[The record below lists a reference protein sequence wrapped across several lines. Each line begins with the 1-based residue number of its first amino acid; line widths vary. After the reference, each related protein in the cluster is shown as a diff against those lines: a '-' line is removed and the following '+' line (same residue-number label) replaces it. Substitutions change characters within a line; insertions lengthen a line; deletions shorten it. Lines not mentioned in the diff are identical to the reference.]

1 MASGTDFDGDN
12 LMFEMEDCHIHT
24 DTTLEPSPHSFTE
37 ESIYDHSIAAANN
50 TVLPQTIR
58 SICINRCLDTAQS
71 TGKGDR
77 EMVTQGFRNFAH
89 SSNDLVL
96 AAHFNEYGTRLVTGS
111 ADHRIRVF
119 DMNQENWQLTDL
131 WRGHNAQVLDVK
143 WNGPKMGQ
151 ILGSIGDDL
160 KLKIWQEDPTEAH
173 HSGRRFKCVFSQSSG
188 HSVVYTSLDFV
199 NPNKDTYLA
208 IVTRDGLLSLL
219 EPVNSEKFDDWREID
234 QILVCD
240 AHIARGVETC
250 FKLCFQQSTH
260 PNSTAIAA
268 GLDKSALSIAVTAL
282 TEVRVYR
289 VIKMTGHGGQ
299 ELYKF
304 QDRVAVLGGAD
315 GLVRGV
321 AWSAEAWRPQ
331 DWIAT
336 AAADGYIRI
345 YEISTPKQN
354 TVQTASP
361 AVPPKTTLSNAGE
374 GPSKAGVRAPSGIGA
389 GLDRASLAASL
400 SSLSIG
406 QIRHEAKC
414 VEQIKHEG
422 VWEVQWMSNS
432 HILIS
437 SGDSGQARMWRQAHD
452 GKWHEFAE
460 FGPE

>member
-1 MASGTDFDGDN
+1 
-12 LMFEMEDCHIHT
+12 
-24 DTTLEPSPHSFTE
+24 
-37 ESIYDHSIAAANN
+37 
-50 TVLPQTIR
+50 
-58 SICINRCLDTAQS
+58 
-71 TGKGDR
+71 
-77 EMVTQGFRNFAH
+77 MVTQGFQNFAH

-96 AAHFNEYGTRLVTGS
+96 AAHFNVYGTRLVTGS

-119 DMNQENWQLTDL
+119 DLNQEHWQLTDL
-131 WRGHNAQVLDVK
+131 WRGHNGQVVDVK

-151 ILGSIGDDL
+151 VLGSIGDDL

-173 HSGRRFKCVFSQSSG
+173 RSGRRFKCVFSQSSG

-219 EPVNSEKFDDWREID
+219 EPVNPEKFDDWREID

-240 AHIARGVETC
+240 EHIARGVESC
-250 FKLCFQQSTH
+250 FKLCFQQTTH
-260 PNSTAIAA
+260 PNSMAIAA
-268 GLDKSALSIAVTAL
+268 GLDKSALSLAVTAM
-282 TEVRVYR
+282 TEVMVYR

-304 QDRVAVLGGAD
+304 QDPVAVLGGAE

-321 AWSAEAWRPQ
+321 AWSAEVWRPQ

-345 YEISTPKQN
+345 YEMSTPKEN
-354 TVQTASP
+354 TAQTSNPVVAP
-361 AVPPKTTLSNAGE
+361 RTTLSNAGE
-374 GPSKAGVRAPSGIGA
+374 RASKTGVHVPSGIGA
-389 GLDRASLAASL
+389 GLDRASLAAAF
-400 SSLSIG
+400 SSLGVG
-406 QIRHEAKC
+406 QLRHEAKC
-414 VEQIKHEG
+414 MEQIKHEG
-422 VWEVQWMSNS
+422 VWDVQWMSNR

-437 SGDSGQARMWRQAHD
+437 SGDSGQARMWRQAHN
-452 GKWHEFAE
+452 GKWHEFAD

>member
-1 MASGTDFDGDN
+1 MASSTDFDGDN
-12 LMFEMEDCHIHT
+12 LIFEIEDCHI
-24 DTTLEPSPHSFTE
+24 DLDRTLATNPHSFAE
-37 ESIYDHSIAAANN
+37 ESIYDISIAAANATN
-50 TVLPQTIR
+50 LPQTIR
-58 SICINRCLDTAQS
+58 STCIIRFLNTAQS
-71 TGKGDR
+71 AGRGVR
-77 EMVTQGFRNFAH
+77 EMVTQGFQSLAH

-119 DMNQENWQLTDL
+119 DLNQEHWQLTDL
-131 WRGHNAQVLDVK
+131 WRGHNGEVLDVK

-151 ILGSIGDDL
+151 VLGSIGEDL

-219 EPVNSEKFDDWREID
+219 EPVNPEKFDDWREVD

-240 AHIARGVETC
+240 EHIARGVESS
-250 FKLCFQQSTH
+250 FKLCFQQTNH
-260 PNSTAIAA
+260 PNSMAIAA

-289 VIKMTGHGGQ
+289 VVKMTGPGGQ

-304 QDRVAVLGGAD
+304 QDPAAVLGGAE

-321 AWSAEAWRPQ
+321 AWSAEVWRPQ

-345 YEISTPKQN
+345 YEISTPKDN
-354 TVQTASP
+354 ASQASNP
-361 AVPPKTTLSNAGE
+361 SLPLRKALSNAGE
-374 GPSKAGVRAPSGIGA
+374 GASKTGVRAPSGIGA
-389 GLDRASLAASL
+389 GLAGASLAASF
-400 SSLSIG
+400 SSLGVG
-406 QIRHEAKC
+406 QVRHEAKC

-422 VWEVQWMSNS
+422 VWEVQWIRNG
-432 HILIS
+432 HILVS
-437 SGDSGQARMWRQAHD
+437 SGDSGQARMWRQVHN
-452 GKWHEFAE
+452 GKWHEFAD